1 MSSGPKQIPLRLPVD
16 AAFDREDLI
25 ESPANA
31 TAVAMIDAW
40 PDWPGRIAVLAG
52 PAGSGKT
59 HLATI
64 WASRAGAK
72 TCNTQDLA
80 ASLAELVN
88 EATSGGSVV
97 VEDVGVGELD
107 EQSLFHLMNAV
118 REGEGYCLITSRTL
132 PSRWVVALPD
142 LRSRLTATQKVEL
155 HEPDDVLLQQVMMK
169 LFADRQ
175 LLVEPRV
182 IDFCMTRMER
192 SLEAA
197 GRLVDAIDREALSRR
212 SKITRAMATAA
223 LDALGMK

>member
-1 MSSGPKQIPLRLPVD
+1 MSSDPKQIPLHLPVD

-52 PAGSGKT
+52 PAGSGKS

-64 WASRAGAK
+64 WASRSGAK
-72 TCNTQDLA
+72 TCDTPDLVG
-80 ASLAELVN
+80 SLDELVMA
-88 EATSGGSVV
+88 ATGGGSVV
-97 VEDVGVGELD
+97 IEDVVDGKLD
-107 EQSLFHLMNAV
+107 EAALFHLMNAV

-132 PSRWVVALPD
+132 PSRWDVGLAD
-142 LRSRLTATQKVEL
+142 LRSRLTATQMVEL
-155 HEPDDVLLQQVMMK
+155 HEPDDALLRQVMMK

-197 GRLVDAIDREALSRR
+197 GRLVDAIDIEALSRR
-212 SKITRAMATAA
+212 SKISRAMAITA
-223 LDALGMK
+223 LDTLGMK